1 MDEWCAVWFWPT
13 DEESLRHVPTPE
25 TFHAKSSE
33 ARSSIIR
40 HLATDLKFFHW
51 ELEFPD
57 VFTPDRSGFDALA
70 GNPPWDVMKPNSQEF
85 FSDFD
90 PLYRT
95 YDKQAAIRR
104 QREFCESVL
113 ALSEQW
119 DEYNARFKALGNWVR
134 NVADPFDLALA
145 KGKEGSGPGVG
156 LGKAAAGRGG
166 IRRPQAPVPASGQCR
181 SELVQ
186 DVRRGI
192 LAATQAR
199 TVGSASSCPPGSTR
213 TSARRTCVRNC
224 SSAGQARL
232 PLCLPEREEGIC
244 SRSSRVTSSRL

>member
-1 MDEWCAVWFWPT
+1 MVARLRDEYQKLHDQPIHDPGVQEARYREIEASEPRQALKEAMDEWCAVWFWPT

-57 VFTPDRSGFDALA
+57 VFTPDRSGFDALV

-95 YDKQAAIRR
+95 YDKQAALR
-104 QREFCESVL
+104 S
-113 ALSEQW
+113 SE
-119 DEYNARFKALGNWVR
+119 N
-134 NVADPFDLALA
+134 
-145 KGKEGSGPGVG
+145 
-156 LGKAAAGRGG
+156 
-166 IRRPQAPVPASGQCR
+166 
-181 SELVQ
+181 
-186 DVRRGI
+186 
-192 LAATQAR
+192 
-199 TVGSASSCPPGSTR
+199 
-213 TSARRTCVRNC
+213 SAR
-224 SSAGQARL
+224 L
-232 PLCLPEREEGIC
+232 
-244 SRSSRVTSSRL
+244 SRA